1 MTPCFFNA
9 PQLELDPLGSLE
21 FRSTVSQKID
31 DVLEVLVRIRRG
43 FRRDRPGSAR
53 DARIR
58 AVRDIAKS
66 RGVTYQTIG
75 DAYLRRLKPDID
87 GTPAFDMVVQAWLS
101 GRPDPLKWVLFNQA
115 MDSGDNLQI
124 AKLFT

>member
-1 MTPCFFNA
+1 M
-9 PQLELDPLGSLE
+9 
-21 FRSTVSQKID
+21 SQKID
-31 DVLEVLVRIRRG
+31 DVLEVLVRIQRG
-43 FRRDRPGSAR
+43 FRPDRPGSAR

-101 GRPDPLKWVLFNQA
+101 GRPDPLKRVLVNQA

-124 AKLFT
+124 ARLFT